1 MFKVCL
7 HKAVFIAVALAFF
20 IVPWAVPGFRNY
32 APGIAVIAGIIFA
45 VTVGNPF
52 ARFTGKLSSTLLGVA
67 IVGMGCGMNLEK
79 VLAAAKRNNKFI
91 LDLPNAELYA
101 KMLGDGNTI
110 ISGGRSRAV

>member
-1 MFKVCL
+1 MCEL
-7 HKAVFIAVALAFF
+7 DGMY
-20 IVPWAVPGFRNY
+20 GFNMSQ
-32 APGIAVIAGIIFA
+32 PHL
-45 VTVGNPF
+45 ND
-52 ARFTGKLSSTLLGVA
+52 
-67 IVGMGCGMNLEK
+67 MEK